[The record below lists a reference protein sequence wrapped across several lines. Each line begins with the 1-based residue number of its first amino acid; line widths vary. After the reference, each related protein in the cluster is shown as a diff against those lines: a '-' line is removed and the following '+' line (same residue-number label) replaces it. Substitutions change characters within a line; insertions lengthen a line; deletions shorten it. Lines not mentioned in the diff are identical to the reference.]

1 MNKFPQASFKE
12 VWKVCRKNNKTQKHA
27 CRRMAFFP
35 VKSQVYLLSQNSSEV
50 SAATGYLGEFFSG
63 IFTIQSAEKLR
74 SYSKT

>member
-1 MNKFPQASFKE
+1 
-12 VWKVCRKNNKTQKHA
+12 
-27 CRRMAFFP
+27 MAFFP